1 MENPVLFFS
10 LKLFLYLLWMCLFG
24 ENSRGFVFVSD
35 FYLCEKSYLRRML
48 VVMSINCVDNLC
60 SLCWFC
66 DWVSC
71 LALDTFGKKT
81 LNTLMRLR
89 RAGRVGAG
97 REFASDSDALR
108 SRRLH
113 QRILSSKN
121 GYILHLFRDGLK
133 IIYFC
138 RIYLQTIMTSHSTEY
153 FSQ

>member
-1 MENPVLFFS
+1 MLLFCA
-10 LKLFLYLLWMCLFG
+10 LYG
-24 ENSRGFVFVSD
+24 D
-35 FYLCEKSYLRRML
+35 
-48 VVMSINCVDNLC
+48 
-60 SLCWFC
+60 FC

-71 LALDTFGKKT
+71 LALNRFGKKT

-89 RAGRVGAG
+89 RAGRVGAGRVGAG

-121 GYILHLFRDGLK
+121 GYILHLFCDGLK